1 MKEFIASA
9 LYLII
14 SLPVYLIVI
23 IIYLYMFIFSSIII
37 YIMDKLKVED
47 LSDWTMSIDRLN
59 SKIARCIFPNC

>member
-1 MKEFIASA
+1 MKDFIVSA

-23 IIYLYMFIFSSIII
+23 IIYLYMIIFSPIII

-47 LSDWTMSIDRLN
+47 LSDWTISIDRLI
-59 SKIARCIFPNC
+59 SKIARCLFPNC